1 MLFKA
6 ESRTA
11 KITASKTAQPVK
23 KRIAGGGKT
32 SGTDNAESI
41 AVQNGKTRRLAR
53 AIPESPPATLIK
65 SASYKS
71 IFAHFYELPLRFLE
85 LKTQLFLK
93 KLQAEKLS

>member
-11 KITASKTAQPVK
+11 KMTASKTAQPVK

-41 AVQNGKTRRLAR
+41 AVQNGKTRRHAR
-53 AIPESPPATLIK
+53 AIPESPPATLNK
-65 SASYKS
+65 K
-71 IFAHFYELPLRFLE
+71 RFVQ
-85 LKTQLFLK
+85 KYFWTFFM
-93 KLQAEKLS
+93 SCP

>member
-11 KITASKTAQPVK
+11 KMTASKTAQPVK
-23 KRIAGGGKT
+23 KRIAGDGKT

-71 IFAHFYELPLRFLE
+71 IFAHFL
-85 LKTQLFLK
+85 
-93 KLQAEKLS
+93 